1 MAERWHLLK
10 NLGDAIQRV
19 LEANRSA
26 MKQVTVELAVNQAT
40 IPVESTNRV
49 TQPRE
54 LPSSNRQL
62 IYQQVKNYQAA
73 GQSIRWVAS
82 EVGLSRN
89 TVRKYWRW
97 TAFQPKITY
106 RWSPLLRYETYLP
119 GRWSQGQ
126 HHVKTLH
133 QELQAQGYTGSF
145 RTLYSVVSQFIGE
158 KEPVGPAPRRVDYSP
173 RQVSSWLAR
182 SADELPTQPV
192 RDYMNALLRGCPV
205 LTRVREVALSFK
217 EMMEKKQADKLD
229 RWLTYCEGLGVESL
243 THFVRGLRQDYSA
256 VRQAFCSEWS
266 NGQVEGQVNR
276 GFPLGL
282 KTIKR
287 QMYGRAGF
295 ELLRRGV
302 VMTSG

>member
-26 MKQVTVELAVNQAT
+26 MKQATGELAVNQAT

-49 TQPRE
+49 TQPSE

-106 RWSPLLRYETYLP
+106 RWSPVLRYETYLR
-119 GRWSQGQ
+119 GRRGQGQ

-133 QELQAQGYTGSF
+133 QEL
-145 RTLYSVVSQFIGE
+145 
-158 KEPVGPAPRRVDYSP
+158 
-173 RQVSSWLAR
+173 
-182 SADELPTQPV
+182 
-192 RDYMNALLRGCPV
+192 
-205 LTRVREVALSFK
+205 
-217 EMMEKKQADKLD
+217 
-229 RWLTYCEGLGVESL
+229 
-243 THFVRGLRQDYSA
+243 
-256 VRQAFCSEWS
+256 
-266 NGQVEGQVNR
+266 
-276 GFPLGL
+276 
-282 KTIKR
+282 
-287 QMYGRAGF
+287 
-295 ELLRRGV
+295 
-302 VMTSG
+302 